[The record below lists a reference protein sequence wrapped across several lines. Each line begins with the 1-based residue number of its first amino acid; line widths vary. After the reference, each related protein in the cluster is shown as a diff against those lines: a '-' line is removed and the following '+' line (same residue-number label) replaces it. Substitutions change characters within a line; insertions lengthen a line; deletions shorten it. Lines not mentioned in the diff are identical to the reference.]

1 MPWCTANAESDSLR
15 VVDLLQRGCALEKG
29 ANLMLWY
36 GKEFIGTPYK
46 AQTLEINSTEQLVVN
61 LQAMDC
67 TTFVETV
74 AALTLTTRE
83 GSTSFADF
91 RKNLQRLRYHL
102 GLQDGYASRNHYFQW
117 WIESNAQMGLVEEI
131 RPTVNTSPMTLH
143 LNYMSRHTN
152 AYPMLKDN
160 PKAQC
165 LISEHEKTSSN
176 HTVFYLP
183 KSEVGKDSKTLGFI
197 ESGDILVITTSKGGL
212 DCSHLGIAVWGRD
225 GKLHLLNASQIRKKV
240 VVEPHTLFDYMQQH
254 PTQTGIRI
262 VRLLANKVK

>member
-83 GSTSFADF
+83 GCAIISVCWTDMP
-91 RKNLQRLRYHL
+91 RVT
-102 GLQDGYASRNHYFQW
+102 
-117 WIESNAQMGLVEEI
+117 IISN
-131 RPTVNTSPMTLH
+131 
-143 LNYMSRHTN
+143 
-152 AYPMLKDN
+152 
-160 PKAQC
+160 
-165 LISEHEKTSSN
+165 
-176 HTVFYLP
+176 
-183 KSEVGKDSKTLGFI
+183 
-197 ESGDILVITTSKGGL
+197 GG
-212 DCSHLGIAVWGRD
+212 
-225 GKLHLLNASQIRKKV
+225 
-240 VVEPHTLFDYMQQH
+240 
-254 PTQTGIRI
+254 
-262 VRLLANKVK
+262 